1 MTPYRIEVLLQPCI
15 FKAVTFFLFFS
26 AQVKIQDFTTDGM
39 EQDGLIPQMITSDTQ
54 SSKIKGLLDIKFET
68 NPIDKKCDQR
78 IEVIAMPIKIIYDA
92 QTINKIVN
100 IFKIP
105 SDTSLDQ

>member
-1 MTPYRIEVLLQPCI
+1 M
-15 FKAVTFFLFFS
+15 
-26 AQVKIQDFTTDGM
+26 KIQDFTTDGM
-39 EQDGLIPQMITSDTQ
+39 EQEGLIPQMIVSDTHTTAM
-54 SSKIKGLLDIKFET
+54 KGLLDIKLET

-92 QTINKIVN
+92 QTINKIVH
-100 IFKIP
+100 IFSMP

>member
-1 MTPYRIEVLLQPCI
+1 
-15 FKAVTFFLFFS
+15 
-26 AQVKIQDFTTDGM
+26 M

-78 IEVIAMPIKIIYDA
+78 IEIIAMPIKIIYDA
-92 QTINKIVN
+92 QTINKIVS